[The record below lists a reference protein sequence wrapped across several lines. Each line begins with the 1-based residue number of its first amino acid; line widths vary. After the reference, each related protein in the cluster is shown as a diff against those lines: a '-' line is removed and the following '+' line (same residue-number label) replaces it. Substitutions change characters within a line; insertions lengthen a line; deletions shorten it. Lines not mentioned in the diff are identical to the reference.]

1 MEQAEAGPADPPRQV
16 IREDIAAAQFS
27 DSSDG
32 EQLRQHRGH
41 GRRRRQRKRFWQNLY
56 VKTKK
61 RITSLSQNKVCK
73 LMRMIGVSSS
83 SDEN

>member
-1 MEQAEAGPADPPRQV
+1 MEAGPADPPRPV
-16 IREDIAAAQFS
+16 VREDIAAAQSS

-32 EQLRQHRGH
+32 EQLRQPRGH
-41 GRRRRQRKRFWQNLY
+41 GRRRRQRKRPLAELIRENQEAYNKFI
-56 VKTKK
+56 TKK
-61 RITSLSQNKVCK
+61 VPK